1 MRKIFLFLLLLIIT
15 FSVPFFHVSADPID
29 NGNPL
34 DNGGSLTLQN
44 PLGPKNNTIADI
56 LKTILD
62 WITIEIGPP
71 LAVLM
76 IVIGGFQM
84 VFASGDPERFRRGR
98 QTIVYTVIGY
108 GIIFLAWG
116 LVSLIQNILKS

>member
-1 MRKIFLFLLLLIIT
+1 MKKILIALLIFSIFLLPLFGVL
-15 FSVPFFHVSADPID
+15 ADWISDCPP
-29 NGNPL
+29 N
-34 DNGGSLTLQN
+34 TLCN
-44 PLGPKNNTIADI
+44 PLGAN
-56 LKTILD
+56 KTITDVLETILN
-62 WITIEIGPP
+62 WITTKIGPP

-84 VFASGDPERFRRGR
+84 VFAGGDPERFKNGR

-116 LVSLIQNILKS
+116 LVSLIQNILKP

>member
-1 MRKIFLFLLLLIIT
+1 MKKLFILFFIISILFLPILKI
-15 FSVPFFHVSADPID
+15 SADSISDCPP
-29 NGNPL
+29 N
-34 DNGGSLTLQN
+34 TLCN
-44 PLGPKNNTIADI
+44 PLGSSNNTIADI

-62 WITIEIGPP
+62 WITTKIGPP

-76 IVIGGFQM
+76 IVVGGFQM
-84 VFASGDPERFRRGR
+84 VFASGDPERFRRGK

-116 LVSLIQNILKS
+116 VVSLIQNILGSS